1 MTKMKNLC
9 RALLLCALTAS
20 GAFAQDTTGVVE
32 GGASDPSG
40 AVVVGARVTARN
52 LDTGFSK
59 ETAAASDG
67 FYRLL
72 LLPVGRYSVTVEAP
86 QFAVKVLEPI
96 QVNVSQTVQ
105 IGRASGRER

>member
-1 MTKMKNLC
+1 MSSTAALC
-9 RALLLCALTAS
+9 CSQPPAS
-20 GAFAQDTTGVVE
+20 SLRTPPASSKGV
-32 GGASDPSG
+32 ASDPSG

-59 ETAAASDG
+59 ETTAASDG

-72 LLPVGRYSVTVEAP
+72 LLPVGRYSLTVEAP

-96 QVNVSQTVQ
+96 QVNVSQTVRVNVQ
-105 IGRASGRER
+105 LAVRALTEP